1 MFAPRWRRKA
11 AQLSGWCVRTT
22 IREMMMYLR
31 QVAAALAG
39 ALVLAGAVA
48 TDATAQRRDR
58 DDDRRGRRRCATGSS
73 SGARR

>member
-1 MFAPRWRRKA
+1 
-11 AQLSGWCVRTT
+11 
-22 IREMMMYLR
+22 MYLR

-58 DDDRRGRRRCATGSS
+58 D
-73 SGARR
+73 